1 MNSLESWLDSIQ
13 AVDPN
18 EIEPGLERI
27 RTIYES
33 LVKDKLS
40 SKIVVIGGTNGKGT
54 AAEFLSQILIS
65 NSKNVGTFTSPHLFS
80 FNERIKVNG
89 IPVSEELIIE
99 SFSLIEEFRGEVK
112 LTYFD
117 FSTLAALLIFNKLNV
132 DFMVLEIGLGG
143 RLDPVNITDSDLAI
157 LTNVELDHQEWLG
170 NDREAI
176 GKEKSGIFKFQKP
189 VILGQKNPPLTVI
202 EATKKLQNRVLNIG
216 KDFTYTLNI
225 PDQTWSYFFKGRNAV
240 SYENLPLQNL
250 SVASL
255 SCALTSFFVL
265 EEKGNFD
272 LSCALKSTNL
282 RGRCELINER
292 FLLDVSHNESSVSF
306 LSTFIDRNFAVGT
319 KISAVLGVMADKNV
333 KDMIAPLIGKINKW
347 YTASPNIKRSMI
359 SEDVSSLVSSIQ
371 EAPVKTLN
379 SVEEACL
386 IAHQETP
393 SNGIIIIFGSFY
405 TVAEAFPSIKHL
417 KLVS

>member
-1 MNSLESWLDSIQ
+1 MNSLESWLDRIQ

-189 VILGQKNPPLTVI
+189 VILGQKNPP
-202 EATKKLQNRVLNIG
+202 
-216 KDFTYTLNI
+216 
-225 PDQTWSYFFKGRNAV
+225 
-240 SYENLPLQNL
+240 
-250 SVASL
+250 
-255 SCALTSFFVL
+255 
-265 EEKGNFD
+265 
-272 LSCALKSTNL
+272 
-282 RGRCELINER
+282 
-292 FLLDVSHNESSVSF
+292 
-306 LSTFIDRNFAVGT
+306 
-319 KISAVLGVMADKNV
+319 
-333 KDMIAPLIGKINKW
+333 
-347 YTASPNIKRSMI
+347 
-359 SEDVSSLVSSIQ
+359 
-371 EAPVKTLN
+371 
-379 SVEEACL
+379 
-386 IAHQETP
+386 
-393 SNGIIIIFGSFY
+393 
-405 TVAEAFPSIKHL
+405 
-417 KLVS
+417 

>member
-1 MNSLESWLDSIQ
+1 MNSLESWLDRIQ

-65 NSKNVGTFTSPHLFS
+65 NSKSVGTFTSPHLFS
-80 FNERIKVNG
+80 FNERIAVNG

-99 SFSLIEEFRGEVK
+99 SFSLIEEFRGKIK

-170 NDREAI
+170 NDRESI

-189 VILGQKNPPLTVI
+189 VILGQKNTPLTVI
-202 EATKKLQNRVLNIG
+202 EATKKLQNRVFKIG

-225 PDQTWSYFFKGRNAV
+225 PDQTWSYFFKGRNEV
-240 SYENLPLQNL
+240 SYENIPLQNL

-265 EEKGNFD
+265 EENSNFD

-282 RGRCELINER
+282 RGRCELVNER
-292 FLLDVSHNESSVSF
+292 FLLDVSHNESSVNF
-306 LSTFIDRNFAVGT
+306 LSTFIDRNFGVGT
-319 KISAVLGVMADKNV
+319 EISAVLGVMADKNV
-333 KDMIAPLIGKINKW
+333 KDMLAPLIGKINKW
-347 YTASPNIKRSMI
+347 YTASPNINRSMT
-359 SEDVSSLVSSIQ
+359 SEDISSLVSSIQ
-371 EAPVKTLN
+371 KAPVKTFN

-386 IAHQETP
+386 IAHQDTP
-393 SNGIIIIFGSFY
+393 SSGIIIIFGSFY

-417 KLVS
+417 KQVS